1 MWVLMLTGVCRLW
14 ITGCVVLLCIGG
26 EGIMG
31 EMLGAVSSSGDT
43 NSRRVRGCV
52 VLPYTGSTYGVIVH
66 TWVVGSQ

>member
-1 MWVLMLTGVCRLW
+1 
-14 ITGCVVLLCIGG
+14 
-26 EGIMG
+26 MG